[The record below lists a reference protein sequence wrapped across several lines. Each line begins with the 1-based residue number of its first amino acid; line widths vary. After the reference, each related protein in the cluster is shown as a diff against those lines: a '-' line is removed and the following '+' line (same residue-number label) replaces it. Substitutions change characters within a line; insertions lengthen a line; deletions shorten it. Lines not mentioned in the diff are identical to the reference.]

1 VGVVTQVLD
10 EKPMVVCGVANG
22 GVSNGLA
29 VKPLSPEQEELIN
42 RLVYFQEE
50 FDQPSEEDLRKIS
63 VRNIKSFIL
72 MFKKKIC
79 NFKLKLISKLI
90 KDVGYSRIGRRCQ
103 IQTHNG
109 NDDPDRSIDCRI
121 FETFAGI
128 RHFTA

>member
-1 VGVVTQVLD
+1 MAQVLD

-63 VRNIKSFIL
+63 VRSSLMIL
-72 MFKKKIC
+72 IFFFFFFK
-79 NFKLKLISKLI
+79 FKFK
-90 KDVGYSRIGRRCQ
+90 
-103 IQTHNG
+103 
-109 NDDPDRSIDCRI
+109 
-121 FETFAGI
+121 F
-128 RHFTA
+128 